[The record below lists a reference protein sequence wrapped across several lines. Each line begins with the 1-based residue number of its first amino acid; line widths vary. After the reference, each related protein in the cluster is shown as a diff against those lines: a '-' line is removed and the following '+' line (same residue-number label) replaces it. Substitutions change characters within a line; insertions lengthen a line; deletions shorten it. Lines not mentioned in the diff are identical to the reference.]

1 MQNNSTM
8 FRHQNSAIILATHKH
23 KLYIFRHRT
32 SQILKETGGKGWKNI
47 KFSVYNQYYQAVL
60 SSYPLLTKQISPV
73 TVCLVCRWVS
83 HLTSW
88 EPHTSLIS
96 SWDKLGGLS
105 ATSAERIIPGV
116 VLVRVLQ
123 LVFSVTAVHWMLLL
137 SYSEP
142 LLHLIFQLTV
152 AVCVCVFCGSL
163 WHTPVHMQ
171 PFVSSHAMAFEW
183 RHWTETRTGCEG
195 SFKYKSTG

>member
-152 AVCVCVFCGSL
+152 AVCVCVL
-163 WHTPVHMQ
+163 WIFMTYTCAYATVCFLPCDGIWVTALDGDTNRLWGVIQ
-171 PFVSSHAMAFEW
+171 V
-183 RHWTETRTGCEG
+183 
-195 SFKYKSTG
+195 